1 MEKHYFYSPE
11 LKKEDK
17 IVSLIGQEFYHLDRV
32 LRLEK
37 SDLVYLLNGKGFV
50 AQGEIKSKTK
60 TSAEITILNS
70 SFFEKSK
77 KTILL
82 QSLIKKDAMD
92 LVIEK
97 AQELGVSVLQPV
109 VASRSVVRIKDDKKS
124 QSKLERWKKL
134 AVEAM
139 KQSGNPYLMDVLKP
153 GNFEDVLSKLN
164 KEKFKFI
171 LNKDGQELRM
181 IIDSNLSDIFLLV
194 GPEGD
199 FTEEEYREA
208 DFNGFRSI
216 SLGESR
222 LKSET
227 AAISAISIFKC
238 LIS

>member
-164 KEKFKFI
+164 KEK
-171 LNKDGQELRM
+171 
-181 IIDSNLSDIFLLV
+181 
-194 GPEGD
+194 
-199 FTEEEYREA
+199 
-208 DFNGFRSI
+208 
-216 SLGESR
+216 
-222 LKSET
+222 
-227 AAISAISIFKC
+227 
-238 LIS
+238 